1 MSSLSEKLEEYELAT
16 KRWENVSP
24 EWGAGRPALEV
35 PKGWVPEGDNAL
47 NKQVGGKHYASMKIQ
62 PVEFIAANELGFLEG
77 NVVKYICRHHA
88 KNGAE
93 DIKKAIHYCEL
104 LLQTKYGGENERE

>member
-1 MSSLSEKLEEYELAT
+1 MGSGADKDWIEPLIEVTGKISSP
-16 KRWENVSP
+16 VG
-24 EWGAGRPALEV
+24 WGAGRPAVAIDPLT
-35 PKGWVPEGDNAL
+35 KQEG
-47 NKQVGGKHYASMKIQ
+47 GSHYKDMAIQ
-62 PVEFIAANELGFLEG
+62 PVEFITANNLGFLEG

-104 LLQTKYGGENERE
+104 LLQTKYGEVK

>member
-1 MSSLSEKLEEYELAT
+1 MGSGADT
-16 KRWENVSP
+16 
-24 EWGAGRPALEV
+24 EWDFCTRCGQKFDLLQGHKCPQETALD
-35 PKGWVPEGDNAL
+35 KQEG
-47 NKQVGGKHYASMKIQ
+47 GSHYKNMKIQ
-62 PVEFIAANELGFLEG
+62 PVEFITANNLGFLEG

-104 LLQTKYGGENERE
+104 LLQTKYGE